1 MQRERFQVL
10 KCLFKQSLYFYTF
23 LFLEPIET
31 ALLPFMLKELSYWE
45 VTVLSKENELRKFN
59 GLLKP
64 FRAFRFVVSGQA
76 AVQQELNCQSKEL
89 DQWKRQEILRLR
101 NVDLVVTFKMDNIT
115 FSMKYVHSS

>member
-31 ALLPFMLKELSYWE
+31 ALLTFMLKELSYWE
-45 VTVLSKENELRKFN
+45 VTVLSKENEPRKFN

-64 FRAFRFVVSGQA
+64 LRAFRFVVSGQA
-76 AVQQELNCQSKEL
+76 AVQQGINCQSNGL

-115 FSMKYVHSS
+115 ISMKYENSS